1 MQTNLNYFSFNI
13 LIFFS
18 IFFSVH
24 SQSNENKLIIEKK
37 KENEIDTISKRND
50 SIANKKTLIL
60 DLIKYSAKDSV
71 RINKQENVIFLYNE
85 AILEYQNMTLKSGV
99 ILLNYLNNQVYA
111 GRIPHPD
118 SINIL
123 TQKPVFTQGRDEINP
138 DSIIFNFDTKKALIW
153 NSKTQQ
159 SDMNIFSNYTK
170 KENDS
175 LYYIRDAKV
184 TTSLDPENPE
194 YYIRIRK
201 GKFVPGSKII
211 ASLSNLYVA
220 NVPTPVFVPFA
231 YFPAGDSKESG
242 FIFPT
247 FGESNQRGYYLQNMG
262 YYLPFG
268 DFLDLNLTGDYY
280 TNGSYGFRW
289 DSNYKVRYKFSGS
302 FSFRYEKV
310 VNGER
315 GFGDF
320 SKSTVFN
327 ARWSH
332 RQDTKSSPYSNFSAS
347 VNIGSSDY
355 FRQSINQL
363 NNSNFLNNNMSSSVS
378 YQKTFPKYPRVNI
391 SLTTALSQNNNTKTA
406 NLTLP
411 TFQGNM
417 ERVFPFG
424 KKDGPKKGII
434 QNINFQLT
442 TLAENRI
449 NTTEEKLFKKEMFE
463 DAAAGVRHNIP
474 ISTNFKVAKYFSIS
488 AGGNYQEIWTPY
500 TIKYNDYSNGI
511 EASKDTIRKFDAFRT
526 YNYSASAGTT
536 LYGIVNFKKG
546 KKIESIRHTI
556 RPSISYN
563 NQPSFEKYYDTY
575 IIDARGNTAEY
586 TRFENALFG
595 SPTKGY
601 SSGIGINLNNSL
613 EAKVKSKDSTSIEP
627 KKITIF
633 SNLNIST
640 SYSISADEFKWSPV
654 RMSTALNFFDKK
666 LATNLNATFD
676 PYGLDENQTR
686 INVLNIKNGGGLLRL
701 TSANM
706 NMNFR
711 LDNDTFK
718 KASKR
723 SERKENEENEEGIL
737 DLSEIERLSG
747 GGRDDDLFGR
757 SNDFSNSRIN
767 KSKENKTVNEK
778 LYFTKIDWS
787 MKLAYQLTYNNS
799 RGQNDF
805 SNNSLMVSGDIDLTP
820 KWKVGVSSGYDFK
833 GKGVTYTQFVID
845 RDLNSWKLNF
855 SWVPFGERAS
865 WYFFIGIKSGL
876 LSDLK
881 YDKRREPDRNFY

>member
-201 GKFVPGSKII
+201 GKLVPGSKII

-289 DSNYKVRYKFSGS
+289 DSNYKVRFKFSGS

-723 SERKENEENEEGIL
+723 SERKENEEKEEGIL

>member
-1 MQTNLNYFSFNI
+1 LQTNLNYFSFNI

-289 DSNYKVRYKFSGS
+289 DSNYKIRYKFSGS

-676 PYGLDENQTR
+676 PYGLDENQSR

>member
-201 GKFVPGSKII
+201 GKLVPGSKII

-536 LYGIVNFKKG
+536 LNGIVNFKKG

-723 SERKENEENEEGIL
+723 SERKENEEKEEGIL

>member
-1 MQTNLNYFSFNI
+1 MRTNLNYFLLNI
-13 LIFFS
+13 I
-18 IFFSVH
+18 IFFSVFFNVH
-24 SQSNENKLIIEKK
+24 SQNNENKLIIEN
-37 KENEIDTISKRND
+37 ENDTDTDTISKSKD
-50 SIANKKTLIL
+50 SIADKKTLIL

-71 RINKQENVIFLYNE
+71 KINKQKNEIFLYNE
-85 AILEYQNMTLKSGV
+85 AVLEYQNMTLKSGV
-99 ILLNYLNNQVYA
+99 ILLNYLDNQVYA

-123 TQKPVFTQGRDEINP
+123 TQKPVFTQDRDEINP
-138 DSIIFNFDTKKALIW
+138 DSIVFNFDTKKALIW

-201 GKFVPGSKII
+201 GKLVPGSKII

-268 DFLDLNLTGDYY
+268 DFLDVNLTGDYY

-391 SLTTALSQNNNTKTA
+391 SFTTALSQNNNTKTA

-424 KKDGPKKGII
+424 KKDAPKKGII

-449 NTTEEKLFKKEMFE
+449 QTTEEKLFKKEMFK
-463 DAAAGVRHNIP
+463 DAVAGVRHSIP

-526 YNYSASAGTT
+526 YNYTASAGTT

-556 RPSISYN
+556 RPSISYS

-595 SPTKGY
+595 TPTKGY
-601 SSGIGINLNNSL
+601 SSGVGFSLNNSL
-613 EAKVKSKDSTSIEP
+613 EAKVKSKDSTSVEP

-654 RMSTALNFFDKK
+654 RMSTALNFFGNQ

-686 INVLNIKNGGGLLRL
+686 INILNIKNGGGLLRL

-706 NMNFR
+706 NMNFK

-718 KASKR
+718 KASKK
-723 SERKENEENEEGIL
+723 SERKENEEEEQDIL

-767 KSKENKTVNEK
+767 KNKENKTVNDK

-805 SNNSLMVSGDIDLTP
+805 SNNSLMISGDVDLTP

-855 SWVPFGERAS
+855 SWVPFGQRAS

-881 YDKRREPDRNFY
+881 YDKRREPDRNFN

>member
-1 MQTNLNYFSFNI
+1 MQTNLNHFSFNI

-18 IFFSVH
+18 FFFSVH

-201 GKFVPGSKII
+201 GKLVPGSKII

-424 KKDGPKKGII
+424 KKDGPKRGII

-723 SERKENEENEEGIL
+723 SERKENEEKEEGIL

-767 KSKENKTVNEK
+767 KIKENKTVNEK

-799 RGQNDF
+799 KGQNDF

>member
-201 GKFVPGSKII
+201 GKLVPGSKII

-723 SERKENEENEEGIL
+723 SERKENEEKEEGIL

>member
-18 IFFSVH
+18 FFFSVH

-289 DSNYKVRYKFSGS
+289 DSNYKIRYKFSGS

>member
-289 DSNYKVRYKFSGS
+289 DSNYKIRYKFSGS

-676 PYGLDENQTR
+676 PYGLDENQSR

>member
-13 LIFFS
+13 IIFFS

-201 GKFVPGSKII
+201 GKLVPGSKII

-723 SERKENEENEEGIL
+723 SERKENEEKEEGIL

>member
-201 GKFVPGSKII
+201 GKLVPGSKII

-417 ERVFPFG
+417 ERIFPFG

-723 SERKENEENEEGIL
+723 SERKENEEKEEGIL

>member
-175 LYYIRDAKV
+175 LYYIRNAKV

-201 GKFVPGSKII
+201 GKLVPGSKII

-536 LYGIVNFKKG
+536 LNGIVNFKKG

-723 SERKENEENEEGIL
+723 SERKENEEKEEGIL

>member
-1 MQTNLNYFSFNI
+1 MQTNLNHFSFNI

-159 SDMNIFSNYTK
+159 NDMNIFSNYTK

-201 GKFVPGSKII
+201 GKLVPGSKII

-424 KKDGPKKGII
+424 KKDGPKRGII

-723 SERKENEENEEGIL
+723 SERKENEEKEEGIL

-799 RGQNDF
+799 KGQNDF

>member
-201 GKFVPGSKII
+201 GKLVPGSKII

-406 NLTLP
+406 NVTLP

-546 KKIESIRHTI
+546 KKIESIRHTF
-556 RPSISYN
+556 RPSISYS

-723 SERKENEENEEGIL
+723 SERKENEEKEEGIL

>member
-201 GKFVPGSKII
+201 GKLVPGSKII

-723 SERKENEENEEGIL
+723 SERKENEEKEEGII

>member
-1 MQTNLNYFSFNI
+1 MQTNLNHFSFNI

-201 GKFVPGSKII
+201 GKLVPGSKII

-424 KKDGPKKGII
+424 KKDGPKRGII

-723 SERKENEENEEGIL
+723 SERKENEEKEEGIL

-799 RGQNDF
+799 KGQNDF

>member
-175 LYYIRDAKV
+175 LYYIRNAKV

-201 GKFVPGSKII
+201 GKLVPGSKII

-723 SERKENEENEEGIL
+723 SERKENEEKEEGIL
-737 DLSEIERLSG
+737 DLSDIERLSG

-757 SNDFSNSRIN
+757 SNAF
-767 KSKENKTVNEK
+767 
-778 LYFTKIDWS
+778 
-787 MKLAYQLTYNNS
+787 
-799 RGQNDF
+799 
-805 SNNSLMVSGDIDLTP
+805 
-820 KWKVGVSSGYDFK
+820 
-833 GKGVTYTQFVID
+833 
-845 RDLNSWKLNF
+845 
-855 SWVPFGERAS
+855 
-865 WYFFIGIKSGL
+865 
-876 LSDLK
+876 
-881 YDKRREPDRNFY
+881 

>member
-201 GKFVPGSKII
+201 GKLVPGSKII

-289 DSNYKVRYKFSGS
+289 DSNYKLRYKFSGS

-417 ERVFPFG
+417 ERIFPFG

-723 SERKENEENEEGIL
+723 SERKENEEKEEGIL

>member
-289 DSNYKVRYKFSGS
+289 DSNYKIRYKFSGS

-463 DAAAGVRHNIP
+463 DAAAGVKHNIP

-676 PYGLDENQTR
+676 PYGLDENQSR

>member
-201 GKFVPGSKII
+201 GKLVPGSKII

-595 SPTKGY
+595 RPTKGY

-723 SERKENEENEEGIL
+723 SERKENEEKDEGIL

>member
-1 MQTNLNYFSFNI
+1 M
-13 LIFFS
+13 
-18 IFFSVH
+18 
-24 SQSNENKLIIEKK
+24 
-37 KENEIDTISKRND
+37 
-50 SIANKKTLIL
+50 
-60 DLIKYSAKDSV
+60 
-71 RINKQENVIFLYNE
+71 
-85 AILEYQNMTLKSGV
+85 
-99 ILLNYLNNQVYA
+99 
-111 GRIPHPD
+111 
-118 SINIL
+118 
-123 TQKPVFTQGRDEINP
+123 
-138 DSIIFNFDTKKALIW
+138 
-153 NSKTQQ
+153 
-159 SDMNIFSNYTK
+159 
-170 KENDS
+170 
-175 LYYIRDAKV
+175 
-184 TTSLDPENPE
+184 
-194 YYIRIRK
+194 
-201 GKFVPGSKII
+201 
-211 ASLSNLYVA
+211 
-220 NVPTPVFVPFA
+220 
-231 YFPAGDSKESG
+231 
-242 FIFPT
+242 
-247 FGESNQRGYYLQNMG
+247 
-262 YYLPFG
+262 
-268 DFLDLNLTGDYY
+268 
-280 TNGSYGFRW
+280 
-289 DSNYKVRYKFSGS
+289 
-302 FSFRYEKV
+302 
-310 VNGER
+310 
-315 GFGDF
+315 
-320 SKSTVFN
+320 
-327 ARWSH
+327 
-332 RQDTKSSPYSNFSAS
+332 
-347 VNIGSSDY
+347 
-355 FRQSINQL
+355 
-363 NNSNFLNNNMSSSVS
+363 
-378 YQKTFPKYPRVNI
+378 
-391 SLTTALSQNNNTKTA
+391 
-406 NLTLP
+406 
-411 TFQGNM
+411 
-417 ERVFPFG
+417 
-424 KKDGPKKGII
+424 
-434 QNINFQLT
+434 QNI
-442 TLAENRI
+442 
-449 NTTEEKLFKKEMFE
+449 
-463 DAAAGVRHNIP
+463 
-474 ISTNFKVAKYFSIS
+474 FSIS

-723 SERKENEENEEGIL
+723 SERKENEEKEEGIL

>member
-175 LYYIRDAKV
+175 LYYIRNAKV

-201 GKFVPGSKII
+201 GKLVPGSKII

-723 SERKENEENEEGIL
+723 SERKENEEKEEGIL

>member
-1 MQTNLNYFSFNI
+1 MQTNLNYFSFYI

-201 GKFVPGSKII
+201 GKLVPGSKII

-723 SERKENEENEEGIL
+723 SERKENEEKEEGIL

>member
-201 GKFVPGSKII
+201 GKLVPGSKII

-723 SERKENEENEEGIL
+723 SERKENEEKEEGIL

-799 RGQNDF
+799 KGQNDF